1 MGKQDLIEKYS
12 CLIGQKIN
20 KWTVL
25 EIVRMGKYDRPH
37 AICQCECGEV
47 KPVWVR
53 NLIKQS
59 SKDCGCGRKSMLRET
74 RSKDLVEEKF
84 GKLTVIE
91 LMDESNKFKRRLYR
105 CKCDCGNEIIVPS
118 SSLTTKHTS
127 SCGCL
132 LSYYNMYIAQLLDKK
147 EIEYKQEYT
156 VFMKNDKYYRYDF
169 FLPNYNLFIEY
180 DGQQHYMP
188 AHFGN
193 IGEEQAKLILERV
206 KQHDKIKD
214 QYCKEN
220 DINLLRIPYWE
231 KDNIETIIDNH
242 LQRLSEKGLV

>member
-1 MGKQDLIEKYS
+1 
-12 CLIGQKIN
+12 
-20 KWTVL
+20 
-25 EIVRMGKYDRPH
+25 
-37 AICQCECGEV
+37 
-47 KPVWVR
+47 
-53 NLIKQS
+53 
-59 SKDCGCGRKSMLRET
+59 MLRET
-74 RSKDLVEEKF
+74 RSKNLIGEKF

-91 LMDESNKFKRRLYR
+91 LMDESNKFKRRLYK

-156 VFMKNDKYYRYDF
+156 VFMENGKYYRYDF
-169 FLPNYNLFIEY
+169 FLPSYNLFIEY

-188 AHFGN
+188 IHFGN
-193 IGEEQAKLILERV
+193 IGEEQAKLVLEQV

-220 DINLLRIPYWE
+220 NINLLRIPYWE

-242 LQRLSEKGLV
+242 LQRLSEKDFV